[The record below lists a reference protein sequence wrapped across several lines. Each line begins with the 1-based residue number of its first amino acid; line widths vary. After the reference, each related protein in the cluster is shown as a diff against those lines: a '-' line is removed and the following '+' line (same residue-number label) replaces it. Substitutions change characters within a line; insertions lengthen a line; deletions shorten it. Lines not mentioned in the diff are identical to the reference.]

1 MLSKLE
7 NFATWRTWYFFSIGK
22 QIYYLLIKGHKKVI
36 HHNFRVCMHTI
47 NIKWWVYVLII
58 KQIIIVIYYYS
69 MRKTKLL
76 TSAFIFWVNLIG
88 ILISVKVLLGV
99 AWYWISMAT
108 IFILSIYTHLAI
120 WMRKE
125 HCWQIWWCQDE
136 DLETIGKDFFKEKLK
151 FLKKKTPRLAC
162 GGIWWFGC

>member
-1 MLSKLE
+1 MV
-7 NFATWRTWYFFSIGK
+7 FMFSISK
-22 QIYYLLIKGHKKVI
+22 IWSLLQSYGPKRAVWGD
-36 HHNFRVCMHTI
+36 
-47 NIKWWVYVLII
+47 
-58 KQIIIVIYYYS
+58 
-69 MRKTKLL
+69 
-76 TSAFIFWVNLIG
+76 FIFWRNFCFLLG

-151 FLKKKTPRLAC
+151 FQRKKNSEVGMWRYLMVWVL
-162 GGIWWFGC
+162 IWPVPSDSQDQWQCLCRGPSSINEHF

>member
-1 MLSKLE
+1 MV
-7 NFATWRTWYFFSIGK
+7 FMFSISK
-22 QIYYLLIKGHKKVI
+22 IWSLLQSYGPKRAVWGD
-36 HHNFRVCMHTI
+36 
-47 NIKWWVYVLII
+47 
-58 KQIIIVIYYYS
+58 
-69 MRKTKLL
+69 
-76 TSAFIFWVNLIG
+76 FIFWRNFCFLLG

-136 DLETIGKDFFKEKLK
+136 DLETIGKDFFKEKLR

-162 GGIWWFGC
+162 GGSKRNHMETVQVETLISSPSL